1 MKTMKVSKIV
11 NIMNEY
17 KFMFNKIQRDKTA
30 LNWELMNTGE
40 TEKTLRLRKQIA
52 LDEEALGK
60 FLDEEI

>member
-1 MKTMKVSKIV
+1 MKVSKIV

-17 KFMFNKIQRDKTA
+17 KFIFNKIQRDKTA

-40 TEKTLRLRKQIA
+40 TEKTIKLRKQIER
-52 LDEEALGK
+52 DEETLGR

>member
-1 MKTMKVSKIV
+1 MKVSKIV

-40 TEKTLRLRKQIA
+40 TDKTIKLRRQIER
-52 LDEEALGK
+52 DEETLGK
-60 FLDEEI
+60 FLDEEV